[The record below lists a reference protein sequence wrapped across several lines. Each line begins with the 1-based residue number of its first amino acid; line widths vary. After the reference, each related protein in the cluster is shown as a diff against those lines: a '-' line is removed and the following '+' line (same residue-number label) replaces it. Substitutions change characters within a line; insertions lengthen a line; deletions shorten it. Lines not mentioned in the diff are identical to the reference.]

1 MTDHTFLLP
10 RRVSGARRFFPGADP
25 GRKASASPARRA
37 ASTAAVLA
45 GLLFGGGTAGAA
57 DVTVN
62 LGYAAAETSSYGVL
76 ANKFEELAEQYSG
89 GSIDVKVRC
98 CAQLLTED
106 EAFKAMQLGTVDMY
120 IITGNNVSPHFPLMD
135 AFVLPYVFQS
145 KAHAYKVLEGEVGRD
160 FAEQLRAATRV
171 HLLTYGFVGDRDFY
185 NSRQPI
191 RTMADMAGLKVRV
204 PKNQVMIDTFKEFG
218 AAPIP
223 LAWAE
228 TPTALQTGTVD
239 GGDNGTSFI
248 KSQKFYEIMPYF
260 SQLEHF
266 SYMSPL
272 FASPRIMDKLDDAQK
287 EAVLKAARDAGVFHK
302 QEMSRQISEIRTF
315 LTTEG
320 QGGMQATDVDKSDFI
335 AAGQRVQDRYAAEKG
350 DDFKALLAAI
360 RAAAE

>member
-1 MTDHTFLLP
+1 MFATI
-10 RRVSGARRFFPGADP
+10 ARKVAFTAV
-25 GRKASASPARRA
+25 A
-37 ASTAAVLA
+37 AA
-45 GLLFGGGTAGAA
+45 GLILGGGTAGAA
-57 DVTVN
+57 DLTIN
-62 LGYAAAETSSYGVL
+62 LGYAAAKTSSYAVL
-76 ANKFEELAEQYSG
+76 ADKFEELAEEYSE
-89 GSIDVKVRC
+89 GSLDVKVRC

-135 AFVLPYVFQS
+135 AFVLPYIFQS
-145 KAHAYKVLEGEVGRD
+145 KDHAYSVLEGDVGRE
-160 FAEQLRAATRV
+160 FAEQLKTATRV

-191 RTMADMAGLKVRV
+191 KTMADMKGLKVRV

-223 LAWAE
+223 LAWAD

-239 GGDNGTSFI
+239 GADNGTSFI
-248 KSQKFYEIMPYF
+248 KSQKFYEIMPF
-260 SQLEHF
+260 FTQLEHF

-272 FASPRIMDKLDDAQK
+272 FASPRIMDKLDDAQT
-287 EAVLKAARDAGVFHK
+287 EAVLKAAFDAGVFHK
-302 QEMSRQISEIRTF
+302 EEMSRQISEIRAF

-320 QGGMQATDVDKSDFI
+320 QGGMQTTDFDKSDFI

-350 DDFKALLAAI
+350 DDFRNLLAAI